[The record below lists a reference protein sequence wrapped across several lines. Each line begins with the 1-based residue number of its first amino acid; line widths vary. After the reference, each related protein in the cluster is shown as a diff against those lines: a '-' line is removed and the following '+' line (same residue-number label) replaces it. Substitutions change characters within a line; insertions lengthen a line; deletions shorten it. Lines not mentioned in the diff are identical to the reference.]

1 MSLLNL
7 NFLLIVIVQIIQIFQ
22 VENCETTGQRPN
34 ESQKALIIDVKDSV
48 GEIASKIWPV
58 LLFFIHFF
66 QKGQGYRHLGH
77 WMLLI
82 GLYLGIKCEVCRW
95 NRICDMTSCLV
106 FVYFWEDMTLTFDLD
121 RRSSTFGSLNA
132 PDWVVP
138 WYQVRSLLVK

>member
-1 MSLLNL
+1 MFVIAKFEFSVNSNRTNHTNISGGKLWNNRTTPKWVTKSLDNRCEGFCGW
-7 NFLLIVIVQIIQIFQ
+7 NSIQ
-22 VENCETTGQRPN
+22 
-34 ESQKALIIDVKDSV
+34 DM
-48 GEIASKIWPV
+48 ASSFVFYP
-58 LLFFIHFF
+58 FF

-82 GLYLGIKCEVCRW
+82 GLYLGTKCEVCRW

-138 WYQVRSLLVK
+138 WYQVWSV